1 MKKLLF
7 SLILL
12 LVSYVGFSQK
22 GLSYQAVIL
31 DHTAIEVPGQD
42 ITGQPLVNGDVWIK
56 FSIYNGSTLQFE
68 EVQKTRTDAYGLVN
82 LMIGSVST
90 ASFNSL
96 TWDGVQKSLQVFVSF
111 NQGAS
116 YTKVSDQKLNYN
128 PYALYA
134 ETAGKLGGVLGI
146 ASGGTGATTAAG
158 ARASLGL
165 GNVENTSDA
174 EKPISSA
181 TKAALDLKVNS
192 SDVTTALALKAN
204 SADVNSALAAKVDS
218 AFVLAKVAAATIAD
232 ADTSTKGKIQLAGDL
247 GGTAAAPTVPGL
259 ALKANTADVTVSL
272 ALKANSADVNSA
284 LAAKVDSAFVL
295 TKVAAATIADADTST
310 KGKIQLAGD
319 LAGTAAAPTVPGL
332 ALKANAA
339 DVTAALALKAN
350 SSDVNSALAAK
361 VDSAFVLAK
370 VVATSIA
377 DAEATTKGKIQL
389 AGDLAGTAAAPT
401 VPGLALKAN
410 TTDVNTALALKAPL
424 ASPALS
430 GIPTA
435 PTASAGTSTTQIAT
449 TEYTNAAISSALSST
464 LFSISTT
471 LTSTVTNPLGFE
483 PTLDS
488 INYSGPLNVSTAQN
502 LANGVD
508 VLKVNQSG
516 IANVGF
522 GLANLFSNTTGNANT
537 SVGYKGLY
545 SNTSGRGNSSFGY
558 YSLFNNT
565 TGNANTANGGQS
577 LFYNTTGGA
586 NTASGKFALF
596 SNISA
601 NFNTATGY
609 QALYANTTG
618 GNNTATG
625 ATSLRSN
632 TTGSSNTASGFG
644 ALFKNTTG
652 SQNTANGEVALYSNT
667 TGYSNTASG
676 SFALYKN
683 TTGANNM
690 ASGFY
695 ALFNNTQGSDNTAS
709 GKSALYSNTTGIEN
723 TAIGKN
729 ALITNTTGSN
739 NTAIGSN
746 ADVAFNNLSN
756 ATAIGYS
763 ASVSTSNTI
772 QLGNADVRNV
782 KTSGTITSGAVT
794 YPNTAGTNG
803 QVLTSNGA
811 GDASWISPTSV
822 SVGTISSTSNANG
835 ATITSGVLNL
845 TPADETN
852 GGIVTTGTQTFAGL
866 KTFKD
871 GINYIKVSSSST
883 LDQSNISSNQSA
895 GGTSVWQSFTAGING
910 ILSSV
915 EWEMQGGTSPDRRIA
930 VNIYNGEGTS
940 GTLLGTANG
949 MIPFVV
955 GISFVAFD
963 LSSSNIKVMAGQI
976 YTIQATTVLNAS
988 SRYNNS
994 NVYTGG
1000 RSSVTPFVDFGFKTY
1015 VKATST
1021 DSYLPLSGGALT
1033 GDLSTSGTLTAGT
1046 VTYPNTHGTEGQ
1058 VLTSTGSGTLAWTT
1072 PSSVSGGTHTLGE
1085 LYGGG
1090 IVFYVTAD
1098 GLHGLIAETV
1108 DQSPGS
1114 MWFEAQDIIS
1124 TSTTH
1129 SPEGALFTDWRLPT
1143 KNELNLMYTNI
1154 GPLTQYAIISGF
1166 SLGGSVPVKYW
1177 SSTKDYGPPMDYAYY
1192 FVKNFSD
1199 GRQGFD
1205 SEIDLAY
1212 VRAIRAF

>member
-1 MKKLLF
+1 MKKYLF
-7 SLILL
+7 SIIFL
-12 LVSYVGFSQK
+12 LVSYIGFSQK

-31 DHTAIEVPGQD
+31 DPNAIEVPGQD
-42 ITGQPLVNGDVWIK
+42 ITGQPLVNGDVWMK

-68 EVQKTRTDAYGLVN
+68 EVQKTKTDAYGLVN

-96 TWDGVQKSLQVFVSF
+96 TWDGVQKSMQVFVSF

-134 ETAGKLGGVLGI
+134 ETAGKLGSVLSI
-146 ASGGTGATTAAG
+146 AGGGTGATTVAG

-204 SADVNSALAAKVDS
+204 SSDVNSALAAKVDS

-272 ALKANSADVNSA
+272 ALKANS
-284 LAAKVDSAFVL
+284 
-295 TKVAAATIADADTST
+295 
-310 KGKIQLAGD
+310 
-319 LAGTAAAPTVPGL
+319 
-332 ALKANAA
+332 
-339 DVTAALALKAN
+339 
-350 SSDVNSALAAK
+350 SDVNSALAAK

-370 VVATSIA
+370 VAAATIA
-377 DAEATTKGKIQL
+377 DADTSTKGKVQL
-389 AGDLAGTAAAPT
+389 AGDLGGTAAAPT

-471 LTSTVTNPLGFE
+471 LTSTVTNPLGFD

-565 TGNANTANGGQS
+565 TGNSNTANGGQS

-601 NFNTATGY
+601 NLNTATGY

-772 QLGNADVRNV
+772 QLGNTSVTNV
-782 KTSGTITSGAVT
+782 KTSGTLTAGAVT
-794 YPNTAGTNG
+794 YPNTNGTAG
-803 QVLTSNGA
+803 QVLTANNNG
-811 GDASWISPTSV
+811 
-822 SVGTISSTSNANG
+822 
-835 ATITSGVLNL
+835 
-845 TPADETN
+845 
-852 GGIVTTGTQTFAGL
+852 
-866 KTFKD
+866 
-871 GINYIKVSSSST
+871 
-883 LDQSNISSNQSA
+883 
-895 GGTSVWQSFTAGING
+895 
-910 ILSSV
+910 
-915 EWEMQGGTSPDRRIA
+915 
-930 VNIYNGEGTS
+930 
-940 GTLLGTANG
+940 
-949 MIPFVV
+949 
-955 GISFVAFD
+955 
-963 LSSSNIKVMAGQI
+963 
-976 YTIQATTVLNAS
+976 NAS
-988 SRYNNS
+988 
-994 NVYTGG
+994 
-1000 RSSVTPFVDFGFKTY
+1000 
-1015 VKATST
+1015 
-1021 DSYLPLSGGALT
+1021 
-1033 GDLSTSGTLTAGT
+1033 
-1046 VTYPNTHGTEGQ
+1046 
-1058 VLTSTGSGTLAWTT
+1058 WTT
-1072 PSSVSGGTHTLGE
+1072 PSSGSTNIPVYLPTIVIGTQQWSRENLDVVTYRNGDIIPQVTDETTWNSLTTGAWCYYNNDPANAKYGKLYNWYAVNDPRGLAPAGWHIPTNSEWGILIDKLNSYPGDLDKKLKAVGTVWSNNTGATNESGFTGLPGGTRA
-1085 LYGGG
+1085 GGS
-1090 IVFYVTAD
+1090 FSR
-1098 GLHGLIAETV
+1098 LGLI
-1108 DQSPGS
+1108 G
-1114 MWFEAQDIIS
+1114 MW
-1124 TSTTH
+1124 
-1129 SPEGALFTDWRLPT
+1129 
-1143 KNELNLMYTNI
+1143 
-1154 GPLTQYAIISGF
+1154 
-1166 SLGGSVPVKYW
+1166 W
-1177 SSTKDYGPPMDYAYY
+1177 SAGTCAYAYLEY
-1192 FVKNFSD
+1192 TISD
-1199 GRQGFD
+1199 LRRSGSN
-1205 SEIDLAY
+1205 SEFGIS
-1212 VRAIRAF
+1212 VRCIRD

>member
-1 MKKLLF
+1 
-7 SLILL
+7 
-12 LVSYVGFSQK
+12 
-22 GLSYQAVIL
+22 
-31 DHTAIEVPGQD
+31 
-42 ITGQPLVNGDVWIK
+42 
-56 FSIYNGSTLQFE
+56 
-68 EVQKTRTDAYGLVN
+68 
-82 LMIGSVST
+82 
-90 ASFNSL
+90 
-96 TWDGVQKSLQVFVSF
+96 VSF
-111 NQGAS
+111 DQGGT
-116 YTKVSDQKLNYN
+116 YTKVSEQQLTYN
-128 PYALYA
+128 PLALFA
-134 ETAGKLGGVLGI
+134 ETAGKLSETLSI
-146 ASGGTGATTAAG
+146 AGGGTGATTAAA
-158 ARASLGL
+158 ARANLGL
-165 GNVENTSDA
+165 GNVDNTSDA
-174 EKPISSA
+174 AKPISSA
-181 TKAALDLKVNS
+181 TQAALDTKANASEVTTALDLKANTA
-192 SDVTTALALKAN
+192 DVTTSLNLKANANEVNTALATKANANEVNTALATKANAAEVTSALATKANASDVSASLALKEDVSNKAN
-204 SADVNSALAAKVDS
+204 TPLGSSATLYPTQNAVKTYVD
-218 AFVLAKVAAATIAD
+218 AQVASATIAD
-232 ADTSTKGKIQLAGDL
+232 ANGSTKGKIQLAGDL
-247 GGTAAAPTVPGL
+247 G
-259 ALKANTADVTVSL
+259 
-272 ALKANSADVNSA
+272 
-284 LAAKVDSAFVL
+284 
-295 TKVAAATIADADTST
+295 
-310 KGKIQLAGD
+310 
-319 LAGTAAAPTVPGL
+319 GTAAAPTVPGL

-350 SSDVNSALAAK
+350 SSDVNSALATK

-370 VVATSIA
+370 VVAATIA
-377 DAEATTKGKIQL
+377 DADASTKGKIQL

-410 TTDVNTALALKAPL
+410 TADVTTTLALKAPL

-464 LFSISTT
+464 LFSISDT
-471 LTSTVTNPLGFE
+471 LTSTITNPMGFDQ
-483 PTLDS
+483 LDN
-488 INYSGPLNVSTAQN
+488 INLSGTLNVSTAQN

-601 NFNTATGY
+601 NLNTATGY

-618 GNNTATG
+618 SNNTATG

-695 ALFNNTQGSDNTAS
+695 ALFNNTEGSNNTAS
-709 GKSALYSNTTGIEN
+709 GKSALNSNTTGIEN

-794 YPNTAGTNG
+794 YPNLDGSANQVLITNG
-803 QVLTSNGA
+803 NGV
-811 GDASWISPTSV
+811 ASFASIPT
-822 SVGTISSTSNANG
+822 
-835 ATITSGVLNL
+835 LNQ
-845 TPADETN
+845 N
-852 GGIVTTGTQTFAGL
+852 TTGTADNVTGVVAVANGGTGQTTIQGVKTDLGLNGVKVAIGEGAGRTDQAISAIAIGTYAGDETQGSRGIAIGSNTAQLLQGEAAIAIGYAAGQYEQGANSIAIGSFAGNAYL
-866 KTFKD
+866 APNS
-871 GINYIKVSSSST
+871 I
-883 LDQSNISSNQSA
+883 
-895 GGTSVWQSFTAGING
+895 
-910 ILSSV
+910 
-915 EWEMQGGTSPDRRIA
+915 
-930 VNIYNGEGTS
+930 
-940 GTLLGTANG
+940 
-949 MIPFVV
+949 
-955 GISFVAFD
+955 
-963 LSSSNIKVMAGQI
+963 
-976 YTIQATTVLNAS
+976 VLNAS
-988 SRYNNS
+988 GSALDPS
-994 NVYTGG
+994 TAGF
-1000 RSSVTPFVDFGFKTY
+1000 FV
-1015 VKATST
+1015 SPIQ
-1021 DSYLPLSGGALT
+1021 SALT
-1033 GDLSTSGTLTAGT
+1033 AYGLYYNTITKEISYGSTTADAGTLTGTTLASNVVNSSLTSVGTLNSATVNGKVIVGASSAATASAVLEVSSTTQGFLPPRMSGAQRDAISSKVAGL
-1046 VTYPNTHGTEGQ
+1046 VVWCSNCGSNGELQVYNGTEWTNMIGGDASLALVVGMEYQGGKIAYILQSVDPGYDPKIPHGIIAATSDQGQ
-1058 VLTSTGSGTLAWTT
+1058 IKWHNGSNTTTGATGTAMGTGLSNTNTIIASQMETATSYAAGLARA
-1072 PSSVSGGTHTLGE
+1072 
-1085 LYGGG
+1085 YAGGG
-1090 IVFYVTAD
+1090 Y
-1098 GLHGLIAETV
+1098 
-1108 DQSPGS
+1108 
-1114 MWFEAQDIIS
+1114 
-1124 TSTTH
+1124 
-1129 SPEGALFTDWRLPT
+1129 TDWYLPS
-1143 KNELNLMYTNI
+1143 KDELNKLYLNRVAI
-1154 GPLTQYAIISGF
+1154 GGF
-1166 SLGGSVPVKYW
+1166 AANNYW
-1177 SSTKDYGPPMDYAYY
+1177 SSTEFGNDRAWRQNFSSGSGYQSDYL
-1192 FVKNFSD
+1192 KNFT
-1199 GRQGFD
+1199 F
-1205 SEIDLAY
+1205 Y